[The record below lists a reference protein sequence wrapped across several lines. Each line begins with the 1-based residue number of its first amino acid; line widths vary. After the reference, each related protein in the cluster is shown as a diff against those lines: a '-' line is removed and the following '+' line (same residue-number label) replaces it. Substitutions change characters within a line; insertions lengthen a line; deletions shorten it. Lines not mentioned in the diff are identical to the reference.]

1 MDTRIIVSLGLVC
14 FAAFLALFVSS
25 WGVLEYTELGLDY
38 SSITKVVSPTTY
50 RAGRYWLGIG
60 HYFLKFPATV
70 QTVEFATTRKLN
82 APGGEDIRSRTKDG
96 LEVQLEISFQ
106 YKIEPNNITR
116 LFQTYGFMYEP
127 IIVRMAVDELTT
139 AATLYNASTFFT
151 NRTEIG
157 SEMAASIDRL
167 LSAQAFV
174 TVPFFQLRTVKLPT
188 KFEDAIQDTEV
199 KKQEIQI
206 AKANQSRTRVEY
218 QTKILQAEREVQVI
232 SNQAEA
238 IAKQIEL
245 DNTAYIQ
252 QYKITQL
259 AQAESFA
266 QLLKTFDGNAETLL
280 EYMKIRAIRD
290 HPASGVTINIP
301 NKLDV

>member
-1 MDTRIIVSLGLVC
+1 ML
-14 FAAFLALFVSS
+14 
-25 WGVLEYTELGLDY
+25 
-38 SSITKVVSPTTY
+38 P
-50 RAGRYWLGIG
+50 
-60 HYFLKFPATV
+60 P
-70 QTVEFATTRKLN
+70 
-82 APGGEDIRSRTKDG
+82 
-96 LEVQLEISFQ
+96 
-106 YKIEPNNITR
+106 
-116 LFQTYGFMYEP
+116 
-127 IIVRMAVDELTT
+127 
-139 AATLYNASTFFT
+139 FFT